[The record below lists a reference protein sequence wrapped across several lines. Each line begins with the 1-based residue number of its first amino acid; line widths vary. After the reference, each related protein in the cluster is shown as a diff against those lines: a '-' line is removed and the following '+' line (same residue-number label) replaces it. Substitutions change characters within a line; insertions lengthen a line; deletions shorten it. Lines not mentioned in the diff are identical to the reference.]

1 MTKAHNKI
9 TNFFT
14 KIKLK
19 TKSVQTDE
27 NEWLQY
33 IN

>member
-9 TNFFT
+9 TKNCT

-33 IN
+33 FN